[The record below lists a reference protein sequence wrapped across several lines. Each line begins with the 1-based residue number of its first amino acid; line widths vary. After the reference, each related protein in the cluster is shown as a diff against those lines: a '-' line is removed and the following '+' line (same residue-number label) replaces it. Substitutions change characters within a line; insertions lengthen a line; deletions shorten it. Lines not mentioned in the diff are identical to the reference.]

1 MKPSVGRIV
10 HVVEDGQPLPAI
22 ITKVHSDTC
31 VNLRVF
37 YDSNR
42 NDAWRSSVT
51 QGTAQGCWDWP
62 VITLDKTAVP
72 EAPAAIAQA
81 DGAGVCVK

>member
-10 HVVEDGQPLPAI
+10 HVVEDGQPLPVI

-62 VITLDKTAVP
+62 VITPDNTAVP
-72 EAPAAIAQA
+72 EAPDAI
-81 DGAGVCVK
+81 GAGVCVK

>member
-42 NDAWRSSVT
+42 NDAWRSSIT
-51 QGTAQGCWDWP
+51 QGTAQGCWDWS
-62 VITLDKTAVP
+62 VITPDKTAVP